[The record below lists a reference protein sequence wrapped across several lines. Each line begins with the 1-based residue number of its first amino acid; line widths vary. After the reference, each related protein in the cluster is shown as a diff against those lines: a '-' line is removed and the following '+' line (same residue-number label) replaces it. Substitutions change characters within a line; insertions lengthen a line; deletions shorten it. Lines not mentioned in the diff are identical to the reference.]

1 MRALISLLFLL
12 LLLSVSCSKEDVRT
26 VANRPVVVQTPAG
39 LRFDEEYFW
48 AQDWQ
53 KTARGQ
59 ELIVT
64 SGRLTQAAIDKG
76 VDVSV
81 AIHTE
86 MTLFTWLPT
95 IITLTDNIELLYKVE
110 PGKLYVIA
118 RTSTL
123 LNFQS
128 DVCIRY
134 L

>member
-1 MRALISLLFLL
+1 MLLLFV
-12 LLLSVSCSKEDVRT
+12 VSCSKEEVGT
-26 VANRPVVVQTPAG
+26 VANRPVVVQPPPA
-39 LRFDEEYFW
+39 LRVDEEYFW

-53 KTARGQ
+53 KTTRGQ
-59 ELIVT
+59 EIIVT
-64 SGRLTQAAIDKG
+64 SSRLTQAAIDKG
-76 VDVSV
+76 IDVSV
-81 AIHTE
+81 AIYTE

-95 IITLTDNIELLYKVE
+95 IITMTDKIELLYTVE

-118 RTSTL
+118 RTSTP

>member
-1 MRALISLLFLL
+1 MSLLFMLL
-12 LLLSVSCSKEDVRT
+12 LFVVSCSKEEVGT
-26 VANRPVVVQTPAG
+26 VANRPVVVQPPPA
-39 LRFDEEYFW
+39 LRVDEEYFW

-53 KTARGQ
+53 KTTRGQ
-59 ELIVT
+59 EIIVT
-64 SGRLTQAAIDKG
+64 SSRLTQAAIDKG
-76 VDVSV
+76 IDVSV
-81 AIHTE
+81 AIYTE

-95 IITLTDNIELLYKVE
+95 IITMTDKIELLYTVE

-118 RTSTL
+118 RTSTP

>member
-1 MRALISLLFLL
+1 MRTRMSLLFMLL
-12 LLLSVSCSKEDVRT
+12 LFVVSCSKEEVGT
-26 VANRPVVVQTPAG
+26 VANRPVVVQPPPA
-39 LRFDEEYFW
+39 LRVDEEYFW

-53 KTARGQ
+53 KTTRGQ
-59 ELIVT
+59 EIIVT
-64 SGRLTQAAIDKG
+64 SSRLTQAAIDKG
-76 VDVSV
+76 IDVSV
-81 AIHTE
+81 AIYTE

-95 IITLTDNIELLYKVE
+95 IITMTDKIELLYTVE

-118 RTSTL
+118 RTSTP

>member
-1 MRALISLLFLL
+1 MLLLFV
-12 LLLSVSCSKEDVRT
+12 VSCSKEEVGT
-26 VANRPVVVQTPAG
+26 VANRPVVVQPPAA
-39 LRFDEEYFW
+39 LRVDEEYFW

-53 KTARGQ
+53 KTTRGQ
-59 ELIVT
+59 EIIVT
-64 SGRLTQAAIDKG
+64 SSRLTQAAIDKG
-76 VDVSV
+76 IDVSV
-81 AIHTE
+81 AIYTE

-95 IITLTDNIELLYKVE
+95 IITVTDKIELLYTVE

-118 RTSTL
+118 RTPTP